1 MKNTLEISA
10 IRSEAQYKRYLVEVD
25 KLMDN
30 DPVLN
35 SEDGKLL
42 DTLVILIEAYERKK
56 GWELPSPENPVE
68 VIKTRMEDLGLKQ
81 TDLIE
86 AMGDKSVVSKILSGT
101 RKLTYSMIAPLSQL
115 LKVPAELLLEK
126 SK

>member
-10 IRSEAQYKRYLVEVD
+10 IRSEVQYKRYLVEVD

-30 DPVLN
+30 DPVLS

-56 GWELPSPENPVE
+56 GWELPSPENPLE